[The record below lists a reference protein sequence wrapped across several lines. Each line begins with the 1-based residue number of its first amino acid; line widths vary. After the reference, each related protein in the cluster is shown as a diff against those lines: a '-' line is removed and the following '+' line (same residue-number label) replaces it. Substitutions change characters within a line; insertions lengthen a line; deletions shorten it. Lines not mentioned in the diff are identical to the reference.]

1 MIGKMVYTMLELYC
15 GVATGYWSGYH
26 PTVRPR
32 AQAVAFKKFLAPA
45 GYEYLN
51 LDDCWMVPI

>member
-1 MIGKMVYTMLELYC
+1 MLELYC